1 MATRM
6 YLPGWLYLLIL
17 GYGHLAFANDVSTLR
32 RVYTA
37 EVGVKEATGQNDGK
51 RIAEYLRYT
60 GLGEGYEWCAAFVS
74 FCFGKAGYA
83 EPRTPWSPALFP
95 ERKVIRTKKE
105 ALVSVTLKREP
116 VGEKAQK
123 TPRAGDVFGL
133 YNTRLGRIAH
143 AGFIDR
149 WTANWAYTVEGNVA
163 NAVVRKRRPVR
174 TLTVI
179 ARWTDD

>member
-17 GYGHLAFANDVSTLR
+17 GYGPLALANDVSTLR

-51 RIAEYLRYT
+51 RVAEYLRYT
-60 GLGEGYEWCAAFVS
+60 GLGEGYNWCAAFVS
-74 FCFGKAGYA
+74 FCFNKAGYTQ
-83 EPRTPWSPALFP
+83 PRTPWSPALFP
-95 ERKVIRTKKE
+95 DRKVIRRNKKGG
-105 ALVSVTLKREP
+105 KD
-116 VGEKAQK
+116 QK

-133 YNTRLGRIAH
+133 YNTSLGRIAH

-149 WTANWAYTVEGNVA
+149 WTGNWAYTVEGNVN

-179 ARWTDD
+179 ARWTAD

>member
-6 YLPGWLYLLIL
+6 YVPGWICILVL
-17 GYGHLAFANDVSTLR
+17 GYGHLAFATDVSALR

-37 EVGVKEATGQNDGK
+37 ELGVKEATGRNDGP
-51 RIAEYLRYT
+51 RIAEYLRYC
-60 GLGEGYEWCAAFVS
+60 GLPESHEWCAAFVS
-74 FCFGKAGYA
+74 WCHGRAGYA
-83 EPRTPWSPALFP
+83 QPRTPWSPSLFP

-105 ALVSVTLKREP
+105 ALVSVTRKREP
-116 VGEKAQK
+116 VGQK

-133 YNTRLGRIAH
+133 YYARPGRIAH

-149 WTANWAYTVEGNVA
+149 WTGNWAYTVEGNVH

-174 TLTVI
+174 TLAVI
-179 ARWTDD
+179 ARWTGG